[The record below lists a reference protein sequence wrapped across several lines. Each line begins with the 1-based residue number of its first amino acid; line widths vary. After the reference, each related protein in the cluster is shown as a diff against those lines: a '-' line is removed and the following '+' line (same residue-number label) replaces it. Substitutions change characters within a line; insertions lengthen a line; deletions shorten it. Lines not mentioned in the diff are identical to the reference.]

1 MFGRKSEEQFL
12 IDLGLR
18 REKVSTKVAESL
30 DTGRSRDK
38 LKINTELDKDEDL
51 SAVPEEEEKQ
61 STSSDTGS
69 KSITLAKTTNL
80 CYHQEQKITK
90 YGFHL
95 KSLCITRPCIII
107 CERMYNRVHDQIK
120 HFWSQSEM
128 SKKLLAVKLW
138 HNVFWKASESWNI
151 TTSL

>member
-69 KSITLAKTTNL
+69 KSTTLAKTTKLKSTKRKISDSTKLIENI
-80 CYHQEQKITK
+80 QEQNRELINSMKTQHEDKMRRIDRM
-90 YGFHL
+90 L
-95 KSLCITRPCIII
+95 EMLEKSL
-107 CERMYNRVHDQIK
+107 DK
-120 HFWSQSEM
+120 
-128 SKKLLAVKLW
+128 
-138 HNVFWKASESWNI
+138 
-151 TTSL
+151 